1 MAENVDIERE
11 NLQVAIEQVLSHENL
26 ETDVPDQSENDKK
39 SYKSILLQ
47 NGLKALIVSDP
58 DPVSTGDSVG
68 YKTAALALTVDCGSF
83 KDPQNYRGLTH
94 VLEHLLHMDGIFTS
108 HVKQCGGFS
117 NVRADCEETMFYFEV
132 PELHLTSTLLH
143 LTALL
148 IKQDVLERERLP
160 IIADLRQEV
169 EDYKAQRNLLLA
181 SLAADN
187 YPHGLYDWDNLAE
200 LKEKDP
206 EDALAA
212 MIQQLRRDNYAA
224 NHMHV
229 CLQASLSLKELEQMI
244 CRHFGVIPSNGMASV
259 NLTRFDYRTAFRP
272 EFHENVFYVTSS
284 DGGCRLDL
292 TWLLPSVRQ
301 YYRSKPE
308 AFLAYLLSQEGPG
321 SLCVYLRHRR
331 WSVHLLAG
339 VDDNGFDLNSIYS
352 LFKLSIHLTDEGY
365 KHIDGVLAATFAYI
379 KLIAASDAA
388 VLRPLYDKQ
397 QLIEEARFRFQTHRA
412 ALYNVQD
419 LVLSSKYY
427 PEPQLLEDSVKELPQ
442 GGHCILC
449 NALNDRDANT
459 VIMNYYQIGP
469 NTIRVQSIL
478 DLMMQILEDPIYEYL
493 CTQEKLCYE
502 VYARVRLYYGI
513 VGYSITAS
521 SHQTK
526 KGAKNLERGI
536 DQFHHAMLQILN
548 KMRDDEFLRSKEKL
562 IQAKLAPD
570 ENLAMESDRHWEEI
584 INGDFLFDR
593 NQQQADALHNITKE
607 EMISFMVDTDAAHC
621 RKLSIQVIGNPPTE
635 WAYDWASERTNYSS
649 DVFLETHQTPSSVSV
664 SDDQFADGSE
674 NGDEK
679 STSFSWEESLY
690 EDLGS
695 RLNLVLLPRDG
706 DDMHTIVDID
716 EFKTSLDT
724 YPRKSIRF
732 QNAPLTDFK

>member
-1 MAENVDIERE
+1 MAENVDIEID
-11 NLQVAIEQVLSHENL
+11 NLQVAMEPVFSPENL

-83 KDPQNYRGLTH
+83 KDPQNFRGLTH

-169 EDYKAQRNLLLA
+169 EDYQAQRNLLLA

-229 CLQASLSLKELEQMI
+229 CLQASLSLKELEKMI
-244 CRHFGVIPSNGMASV
+244 CRHFGVIPSNGMESV

-331 WSVHLLAG
+331 WSVSLLAG
-339 VDDNGFDLNSIYS
+339 VDDNGFNLNSIYS

-379 KLIAASDAA
+379 KLIAASDSA

-397 QLIEEARFRFQTHRA
+397 QLIEEARFRFQTHRT

-427 PEPQLLEDSVKELPQ
+427 PGKDVLTARGL
-442 GGHCILC
+442 
-449 NALNDRDANT
+449 
-459 VIMNYYQIGP
+459 Y
-469 NTIRVQSIL
+469 
-478 DLMMQILEDPIYEYL
+478 YEY
-493 CTQEKLCYE
+493 
-502 VYARVRLYYGI
+502 
-513 VGYSITAS
+513 S
-521 SHQTK
+521 
-526 KGAKNLERGI
+526 
-536 DQFHHAMLQILN
+536 DQHMSEMIGFLN
-548 KMRDDEFLRSKEKL
+548 KM
-562 IQAKLAPD
+562 
-570 ENLAMESDRHWEEI
+570 
-584 INGDFLFDR
+584 DF
-593 NQQQADALHNITKE
+593 NMVIT
-607 EMISFMVDTDAAHC
+607 S
-621 RKLSIQVIGNPPTE
+621 G
-635 WAYDWASERTNYSS
+635 
-649 DVFLETHQTPSSVSV
+649 
-664 SDDQFADGSE
+664 
-674 NGDEK
+674 
-679 STSFSWEESLY
+679 
-690 EDLGS
+690 
-695 RLNLVLLPRDG
+695 
-706 DDMHTIVDID
+706 
-716 EFKTSLDT
+716 DT
-724 YPRKSIRF
+724 YVGDSPSPMPDQWKKLWHEFNPIEELCLPEPNAFVAEDFRIFWLELGKPDLPPCPKKLMKTNICELWYRLDDKFGEPKASMSFYFISPLQRQSARK
-732 QNAPLTDFK
+732 